1 MLLGENS
8 INHTPKNTNIKLKI
22 CMNFD
27 VKVSQKQQNT
37 KFNNNSDRHKTAE
50 VLVPFNTHND
60 SKIKT
65 DEKYT
70 FTKGNLVIFSINIK
84 KSNTK
89 KFNLNY
95 ESKNNG

>member
-37 KFNNNSDRHKTAE
+37 K
-50 VLVPFNTHND
+50 
-60 SKIKT
+60 I
-65 DEKYT
+65 
-70 FTKGNLVIFSINIK
+70 
-84 KSNTK
+84 
-89 KFNLNY
+89 
-95 ESKNNG
+95 